1 MLLKSKKLFNAFL
14 AFMLAFSICVVSSQK
29 KVEAVALVD
38 DTVVVAL
45 GLLAGMGLLA
55 TSSNTNNFKDG
66 VFSTTG
72 QNYVLNAV
80 TDIRE
85 KVYTMGI
92 ASTVEATKW
101 FNKLKTGII
110 DTTTEAAR
118 SIWNFFKKELYNF
131 GHGSSDMGLPGIT
144 SLPLG
149 VDLLKDARSVSFEY
163 NHNYTDT
170 LTMTDVSNNSKV
182 YLVPLWPDRSNSKTA
197 FLVSTEKDTKIT
209 MKFGDWGTRQFSTT
223 DEIGDTGLYYS
234 VVTNIGNTIYWKNSS
249 TDFNFGSYIL
259 PLHREINNL
268 DDYVKNVLENHD
280 IDVPNNF
287 TDRQYTTNESIDN
300 FEWSNSKDSTTTL
313 GDEVKLGFLS
323 NSFEKHYTSTT
334 DGSLS
339 IGDTLVDGV
348 PFEKGETIDES
359 VTIPDSIP
367 LPIAIGDKETIEKA
381 KKIKNKNNLLSI
393 FPFCI
398 PYDIYFLCTLFIAE
412 PLPLSLSFPL
422 PDKIINGDFT
432 FKNYEVSLKSYEAAS
447 KVCQY
452 MMDIVFVAGLLI
464 ITRSLIRG

>member
-1 MLLKSKKLFNAFL
+1 MLLKSKKIINSFL
-14 AFMLAFSICVVSSQK
+14 AFILAFSICVFSSQK
-29 KVEAVALVD
+29 KVEAVAAVD
-38 DTVVVAL
+38 DFVVVGL
-45 GLLAGMGLLA
+45 GILAGMGILA
-55 TSSNTNNFKDG
+55 TSSTTNNFKDG
-66 VFSTTG
+66 VFSASG
-72 QNYVLNAV
+72 QSYILNEMYK
-80 TDIRE
+80 IRDDAS
-85 KVYTMGI
+85 KNGI
-92 ASTVEATKW
+92 ALPADVSKW
-101 FNKLKTGII
+101 FDKLKTGII
-110 DTTTEAAR
+110 DTTTETAR
-118 SIWNFFKKELYNF
+118 AIWNFFKKELYNF
-131 GHGSSDMGLPGIT
+131 GHGNSDIGLPGIT

-149 VDLLKDARSVSFEY
+149 VNLLKDARNVSFEY
-163 NHNYTDT
+163 GGHYTDT

-223 DEIGDTGLYYS
+223 QKIGDTGLYYS
-234 VVTNIGNTIYWKNSS
+234 VVTNMGNTIWWQNSNA
-249 TDFNFGSYIL
+249 DFNFGSYIL
-259 PLHREINNL
+259 PLHREINSLN
-268 DDYVKNVLENHD
+268 DYVKNVLENHD

-287 TDRQYTTNESIDN
+287 TDRQYTNSEAIDG
-300 FEWSNSKDSTTTL
+300 FEWANSKDGTTTL

-323 NSFEKHYTSTT
+323 NTFEKKYTSTT
-334 DGSLS
+334 EGSLS

-348 PFEKGETIDES
+348 PFEKGKTIEDS
-359 VTIPDSIP
+359 KTIPDSIP

-398 PYDIYFLCTLFIAE
+398 PYDIYFLCTLFVAE

-422 PDKIINGDFT
+422 PDKIVNGDFT
-432 FKNYEVSLKSYEAAS
+432 FKNYEVSLKDYEAAS
-447 KVCQY
+447 HVCQY